1 MSGYDHKQICPLA
14 LGVLAV
20 GLACAV
26 LATVLVVWGEGWE
39 LGMVVGL
46 AWGMFVFGTLFAI
59 MFLYQHVSDQ
69 GDRLR
74 VEFGPLGVVHVSADY
89 EEMESVGRTTV
100 SRLARWQVRDGRPVR
115 IYAARKG
122 EAVQIELK
130 KPPEVRLPRAL
141 IIGTDD
147 VESLLEFLQ
156 TKTQQRSR
164 P

>member
-1 MSGYDHKQICPLA
+1 LSDYDHKQICALA

-26 LATVLVVWGEGWE
+26 LATVLVVSGEGQD

-46 AWGMFVFGTLFAI
+46 AWGMFVFGALFAI
-59 MFLYQHVSDQ
+59 MFLYEHVSDQ

-74 VEFGPLGVVHVSADY
+74 VEFGPLGVVHFSADY
-89 EEMESVGRTTV
+89 GKMESVGRTTV
-100 SRLARWQVRDGRPVR
+100 SRLARWQVRGGRPVR

-147 VESLLEFLQ
+147 AENLLEFLRGKIG
-156 TKTQQRSR
+156 TRN
-164 P
+164 

>member
-1 MSGYDHKQICPLA
+1 LSGYDHKQICPLA

-20 GLACAV
+20 GLGCAV
-26 LATVLVVWGEGWE
+26 LATVLVVSGEGHE

-46 AWGMFVFGTLFAI
+46 AWGIFVFGTLFAI

-74 VEFGPLGVVHVSADY
+74 VEFGPLGVVHFSADY
-89 EEMESVGRTTV
+89 GKMKSVGRTSV
-100 SRLARWQVRDGRPVR
+100 NRLARWQVRDGRPVR

-147 VESLLEFLQ
+147 AETLLEFLRGEIR
-156 TKTQQRSR
+156 TRN
-164 P
+164 